1 MASASEPEQPPADP
15 ESSASFGLPPDFITR
30 TPKQR
35 REVVWALAQVRSRT
49 RDPQAEAVRRSGV
62 DGEPGVVPALTVALE
77 TDPDKLVK
85 RHAAYGLASVADP
98 AIIPP
103 LRGALALP
111 DRATK
116 GHAILGLG
124 RRRAREAVPDLVA
137 LLDDHY
143 ASLMAADALVAIGDE
158 RGLPAIRGAA
168 GRGLPLRRHRLRRR
182 VWALEAALG
191 QPPSGEAPGLG
202 SGA

>member
-1 MASASEPEQPPADP
+1 MASGSEPGEAAAKPEQRAADS
-15 ESSASFGLPPDFITR
+15 EGGASFGLPPDFIGR

-49 RDPQAEAVRRSGV
+49 CESLPETMRHSGE
-62 DGEPGVVPALTVALE
+62 DGEPGVVPALTVALQ

-85 RHAAYGLASVADP
+85 RHAAYGLACVADD
-98 AIIPP
+98 AIVPP
-103 LRGALALP
+103 LRGALALADP
-111 DRATK
+111 ATK

-124 RRRAREAVPDLVA
+124 RRRAREAVPELVG
-137 LLDDHY
+137 LLDDRY

-158 RGLPAIRGAA
+158 RGLGGLSAAA

-191 QPPSGEAPGLG
+191 QQPPG
-202 SGA
+202 

>member
-1 MASASEPEQPPADP
+1 MASEGEPEQAPAAP
-15 ESSASFGLPPDFITR
+15 ESSASFALPPDFITR

-49 RDPQAEAVRRSGV
+49 GDSHAETIRHSGE
-62 DGEPGVVPALTVALE
+62 DGDPGVVPALTVALE

-98 AIIPP
+98 AIVPP

-124 RRRAREAVPDLVA
+124 RRRAREVVPDLVA

-158 RGLPAIRGAA
+158 RGLAALRQAA

-182 VWALEAALG
+182 VWALEAVLG
-191 QPPSGEAPGLG
+191 QPPSG
-202 SGA
+202 

>member
-1 MASASEPEQPPADP
+1 MASASEPEQAPADP
-15 ESSASFGLPPDFITR
+15 AGAPSLALPPDFITR

-35 REVVWALAQVRSRT
+35 REVVWALAQARSRT
-49 RDPQAEAVRRSGV
+49 RESLVETIRHSGE
-62 DGEPGVVPALTVALE
+62 DGEPGVVAALTTALE
-77 TDPDKLVK
+77 ADPDKLVK
-85 RHAAYGLASVADP
+85 RHAAYGLASVPDQAVV
-98 AIIPP
+98 PP

-124 RRRAREAVPDLVA
+124 RRRAREAVPDLAA
-137 LLDDHY
+137 LLDDRY

-158 RGLPAIRGAA
+158 GGLAPLRQAA

-182 VWALEAALG
+182 VWGLEAALG
-191 QPPSGEAPGLG
+191 LEPSG
-202 SGA
+202 